1 MSETTSGPASGPA
14 TDLAA
19 GAAPAAVSAPA
30 PDSGSGNGARGA
42 PPPRAGGGRRGL
54 GGFLAPYVF
63 LTPAL
68 ALFVAFLAIPV
79 GYALYLSV
87 QGLRIVDE
95 GVFGTRSEV
104 FVGFANYADI
114 LTDSTFWAGFGRMAL
129 YGVIGV
135 PLTLGAA
142 LLFALLLDYGGARAR
157 RFSRAA
163 IFLPYAVPGVIASLL
178 WGFMYLP
185 STSPF
190 SHVTEELGLG
200 GIPFLDGGWI
210 FPSLAN
216 IAVWGGIGF
225 NMIIIYTALRG
236 IPPELA
242 DAARIDG
249 CSEWRLALRIKVP
262 LVAPALVLT
271 GLFSLIGT
279 LQVYGEPTMLRPMTV
294 EIDQTWV
301 PLMYIYRDGFIRD
314 DLPMAAA
321 GSVVLAIGT
330 LVLSLALLRVTQR
343 RTFGGAQ

>member
-1 MSETTSGPASGPA
+1 MPRTT
-14 TDLAA
+14 
-19 GAAPAAVSAPA
+19 
-30 PDSGSGNGARGA
+30 
-42 PPPRAGGGRRGL
+42 PPPRGTTARRGL

-68 ALFVAFLAIPV
+68 GLFLAFLAIPV

-95 GVFGTRSEV
+95 GVFGTRREV
-104 FVGFANYADI
+104 FVGLANYTDI
-114 LTDSTFWAGFGRMAL
+114 VTDGTFWAGFGRMAL
-129 YGVIGV
+129 YGVIAV
-135 PLTLGAA
+135 PLTLSGA
-142 LLFALLLDYGGARAR
+142 LLFALLLDHGGARAR

-163 IFLPYAVPGVIASLL
+163 IFVPYAVPGVVASLL

-190 SHVTEELGLG
+190 SYVAERLGFG
-200 GIPFLDGGWI
+200 TIPFLDAGGI

-216 IAVWGGIGF
+216 VAIWGGIGF

-236 IPPELA
+236 IPSELA
-242 DAARIDG
+242 DAARVDG
-249 CSEWRLALRIKVP
+249 CSEWRLAWRIKVP

-279 LQVYGEPTMLRPMTV
+279 LQVYGEPTMLKPMTI
-294 EIDQTWV
+294 EISETWV
-301 PLMYIYRDGFIRD
+301 PLMHVYRDGFIRD

-321 GSVVLAIGT
+321 GSVVLAVGT

-343 RTFGGAQ
+343 RTFGGLR